1 MPPKSSFGKSRNREF
16 VNKLTILE
24 TIRSISKIKWKNSRK
39 NIVIWKSSSVLIR
52 M

>member
-1 MPPKSSFGKSRNREF
+1 MPPKSNFGNSRNREF
-16 VNKLTILE
+16 VNKIAILE
-24 TIRSISKIKWKNSRK
+24 TIRSILKIKWKNSRK

>member
-24 TIRSISKIKWKNSRK
+24 TIRSISKIKWR
-39 NIVIWKSSSVLIR
+39 SSLSLAFSIKQRV
-52 M
+52 